1 MYSEDKDYNKAH
13 VPSYEQVLQTGG
25 LWLEG
30 GGTACIFYL
39 FMTLQLGQWW
49 GNLSNNKCNSV
60 HVSFDHITH
69 YLVYTVSNVYLHICT
84 IIVAP
89 FIGQSIELN

>member
-30 GGTACIFYL
+30 GDCLYIFIYGIYDSSAWS
-39 FMTLQLGQWW
+39 MMR
-49 GNLSNNKCNSV
+49 
-60 HVSFDHITH
+60 
-69 YLVYTVSNVYLHICT
+69 
-84 IIVAP
+84 
-89 FIGQSIELN
+89 

>member
-30 GGTACIFYL
+30 GGTACIF
-39 FMTLQLGQWW
+39 
-49 GNLSNNKCNSV
+49 LSIYDS
-60 HVSFDHITH
+60 SAW
-69 YLVYTVSNVYLHICT
+69 SMMR
-84 IIVAP
+84 
-89 FIGQSIELN
+89 

>member
-30 GGTACIFYL
+30 GGSACIFYL
-39 FMTLQLGQWW
+39 FMTLQLFNDG
-49 GNLSNNKCNSV
+49 V
-60 HVSFDHITH
+60 I
-69 YLVYTVSNVYLHICT
+69 
-84 IIVAP
+84 
-89 FIGQSIELN
+89 

>member
-30 GGTACIFYL
+30 GGGDCLYI
-39 FMTLQLGQWW
+39 
-49 GNLSNNKCNSV
+49 LSIYDS
-60 HVSFDHITH
+60 SAW
-69 YLVYTVSNVYLHICT
+69 SMM
-84 IIVAP
+84 
-89 FIGQSIELN
+89 G

>member
-30 GGTACIFYL
+30 GDCLYIFIYL
-39 FMTLQLGQWW
+39 WLF
-49 GNLSNNKCNSV
+49 S
-60 HVSFDHITH
+60 
-69 YLVYTVSNVYLHICT
+69 LVNDEVI
-84 IIVAP
+84 
-89 FIGQSIELN
+89 

>member
-30 GGTACIFYL
+30 GGGCLYI
-39 FMTLQLGQWW
+39 
-49 GNLSNNKCNSV
+49 LSIYDS
-60 HVSFDHITH
+60 SAW
-69 YLVYTVSNVYLHICT
+69 SMM
-84 IIVAP
+84 
-89 FIGQSIELN
+89 G

>member
-30 GGTACIFYL
+30 GGDCLYI
-39 FMTLQLGQWW
+39 
-49 GNLSNNKCNSV
+49 LSIYDS
-60 HVSFDHITH
+60 SAW
-69 YLVYTVSNVYLHICT
+69 SMM
-84 IIVAP
+84 
-89 FIGQSIELN
+89 G